1 MNEGL
6 KALMQRKNVDTLI
19 PETEHAG
26 RTAEEDDWT
35 GLDARGHGGSR
46 LREAVARDVGLE
58 RSSRTGS
65 SRGPSRGL
73 REAERLVEW
82 LEIEW
87 EN

>member
-35 GLDARGHGGSR
+35 GLDARGQQ
-46 LREAVARDVGLE
+46 AE

>member
-35 GLDARGHGGSR
+35 GLDWTHG
-46 LREAVARDVGLE
+46 A
-58 RSSRTGS
+58 TGAA
-65 SRGPSRGL
+65 G
-73 REAERLVEW
+73 
-82 LEIEW
+82 
-87 EN
+87 